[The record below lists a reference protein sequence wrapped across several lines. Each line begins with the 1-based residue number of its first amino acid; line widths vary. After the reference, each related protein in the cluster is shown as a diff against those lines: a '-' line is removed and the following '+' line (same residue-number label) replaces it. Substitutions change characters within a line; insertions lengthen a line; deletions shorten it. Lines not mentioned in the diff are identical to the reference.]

1 MITLLS
7 YPENGDDKKYYAV
20 NNPMIYTFQM
30 DGHGGGAFNT
40 YSLTADAMGFGS
52 DRLAGRQGQLSG
64 DLRKIIQVGDIVKIA
79 GTEIRVIVSVDYALQ
94 TNRTIITINAPVLLQ
109 TNTAI
114 RSVNNYRAE
123 LRVFHGRKEI
133 DLFSGQ
139 LLMQQV
145 GTNIEATPDTNGLIE
160 FNVQPY
166 LKPFVNFDA
175 LLLPGKKNTADRGV
189 WGRFYIQF
197 RERYEGDGKDD
208 TTGWLPETPTHAN
221 MRWWVSGVRQL
232 RQPSGVSMHP
242 EINSA
247 PSIGVPLGSFLTA
260 WKEPEYY
267 IGYPN
272 EIAFGWP
279 DVLGF
284 GFLRL
289 REEKL
294 SPTKQTETVRNFA
307 LLNEGRQE
315 INRLR
320 IDDYTASGFIRLSV
334 EPFSGTES
342 YVQPGY
348 VLQNFV
354 E

>member
-1 MITLLS
+1 MITLIS
-7 YPENGDDKKYYAV
+7 YPEAGDRHKYYAV
-20 NNPMIYTFQM
+20 NNPIIYTFQM
-30 DGHGGGAFNT
+30 DGHGGGAYNT
-40 YSLTADAMGFGS
+40 YSMVVSGVGFG
-52 DRLAGRQGQLSG
+52 DGRQCQLLG
-64 DLRKIIQVGDIVKIA
+64 DHRNIIRVGDTIKIND
-79 GTEIRVIVSVDYALQ
+79 IHI
-94 TNRTIITINAPVLLQ
+94 RTITATGFVVSTGFMFFSINSPVPRTLNATIT
-109 TNTAI
+109 
-114 RSVNNYRAE
+114 SVSNYRAE

-139 LLMQQV
+139 LIMQQV
-145 GTNIEATPDTNGLIE
+145 GTNIEATPDASGIIQ

-166 LKPFVNFDA
+166 LKPFINFDT
-175 LLLPGKKNTADRGV
+175 LLSPGKKNTVDRGV
-189 WGRFYIQF
+189 WGRFYVQA
-197 RERYEGDGKDD
+197 RERYQNDGKDD
-208 TTGWLPETPTHAN
+208 TSGWLPETPTHAN

-242 EINSA
+242 EINSS
-247 PSIGVPLGSFLTA
+247 PSIGVPMGKFLTS